1 MDTLFITYIV
11 VFTLLNNL
19 CTNYELN
26 IEPVKTIVEDTYVS
40 GWNSWTKNGDKY
52 FGWRY
57 QSLAGTGQ
65 IVYGICEKKHSMVNG
80 QMKQN
85 KELQNQ
91 SIISETR
98 LSSSSSSSSPSSSTL
113 SSIEKE
119 NIPTEFWLFS
129 PLYKTDTILNV
140 HLEIT
145 YQMKSCLQLG
155 YLHQSIECRE
165 HLDILAYHSD
175 MHLSSMVPKDFTELH
190 RLTFQD
196 GESFTNELITSSSL
210 QRVTIQIRPKMK
222 WLQIAFRDNGSC
234 VLIDRLIIYHL
245 SCPATKFRLINLPE
259 TEAGHNKEVRQIHV
273 QCIPGSIF
281 VNQYSTFTKSNDHS
295 IHNNKL
301 FNNINDEN
309 NGLAFCMADGT
320 WHLQTNHGC
329 VCDAGY
335 ELVEHTE
342 TCQACPRGMF
352 KSSPGLQPCSLCPLN
367 SIAPHAGFRICHCL
381 SGYFRIAPNLSA
393 EHSCLGPPSAPRN
406 LNAIHINGTSVILSW
421 DPPIR
426 SGGFH
431 ETLYHVQCQ
440 GCQIDTVKYQPGNHL
455 NETKVTIT
463 GLNPQT
469 RYQFDVYAH
478 NAVSTKTG
486 TMWINVASVMVTT
499 GSAPTYL
506 ISNIQTNWLNI
517 STVHIKWDVYQVI
530 TSPSSSSSSS
540 SSSPPSPT
548 PSTIISSNIT
558 NQLDTIKIDKLS
570 TNLLS
575 SNMKFQL
582 CLFDQTSQNLQINNF
597 TYFTKINK
605 NHSNYGDYKKMN
617 VNITYIGNN
626 NNNNTN
632 QILNNNNNHNGNRRR
647 RQHFVFNKGI
657 QQTDHTHGTGLIGHP
672 DAVHYTSQSEI
683 ILYNLYA
690 KSGFLIQIR
699 AQNPNAYC
707 PFSSPILLL
716 SPKFNITPNSL
727 ELFNNHQMNK
737 IINESNYNQFDPNIP
752 ISTSTLHSIHNQISP
767 HSSSFINDQSFENY
781 TIDKFTN
788 RSLSLSA
795 ITSNPSVLTIG
806 LFLSVALTTVISIIL
821 LITLIVLCIYRNE
834 RRRKLIQKKISQ
846 LWSNV
851 NQYFLSKLFKTEK
864 NKNNMKSV
872 LLIDNIPVNIIPY
885 HQIKIISRLGEN
897 RCGSTYLA
905 KLFNDNLSTPSMI
918 ISSLFNSH
926 HSDLIYPLK
935 NFYQIDHSN
944 KINNKINNNL
954 ISNVIENQW
963 DQTIQTFHNDNN
975 NNNDN
980 LLMMNNLT
988 ELHHNKLI
996 TSFANSNSNNTN
1008 SIYIFIQDLSHLNL
1022 LCNQQFH
1029 HCKNSFYKVPL
1040 NSAASSSLSSI
1051 RLRSKIKKFLLFNEN
1066 LMKFII
1072 NYAQFNHVNI
1082 VKFYGLS
1089 IIDRS
1094 MKYSSYSIITEYC
1107 INGSLDMYLKNL
1119 LQGTQSITLDNNN
1132 HTVSFNLYQ
1141 AIKMLLQIL
1150 SGLEYLT
1157 LNSFTIE
1164 NFTSKSVFLDD
1175 CFNCKLKIQFNSLV
1189 CSNKQYTTIDN
1200 TKFNDGFFQPLL
1212 LNNEF
1217 TNDCIHSTINEDPKR
1232 LDKCNIHQSLIMNH
1246 SYNIQKSFN
1255 CINNNLYEIYQII
1268 INNTKSLIENTT
1280 ATTTTTNTTNNNHN
1294 SYYKC
1299 VDNEIENLNQSTNII
1314 LSTSTLLTTNCY
1326 LSNRLSFSQL
1336 IIELM
1341 IAYLMLENKHKFI
1354 DMIQIINKNHDHN
1367 QYYDNHCYQN
1377 INLNN
1382 ISTDELSSLNTSHPY
1397 PTSIVHN
1404 LLQQQQQQEQQQQQ
1418 QPPPPPLQQQQQQP
1432 PPQQQP
1438 SHTIDDKYKYQTL
1451 PVFKQSSNNNSNNS
1465 LINNHYNYN
1474 DNTIQM
1480 INYNSMT
1487 QSITHSNNE
1496 CLQLLDQLI
1505 NQPMNYSKHLYIHY
1519 ICQFIRYWL
1528 PLCKLD
1534 ELIIHCRYSLLS
1546 FNDIRNQLK
1555 SIIKLMKLTS
1565 MTCQFNKSI
1574 IDETLIDLNENQDV
1588 TKLTQS

>member
-1 MDTLFITYIV
+1 MY
-11 VFTLLNNL
+11 
-19 CTNYELN
+19 
-26 IEPVKTIVEDTYVS
+26 
-40 GWNSWTKNGDKY
+40 
-52 FGWRY
+52 
-57 QSLAGTGQ
+57 
-65 IVYGICEKKHSMVNG
+65 
-80 QMKQN
+80 
-85 KELQNQ
+85 
-91 SIISETR
+91 
-98 LSSSSSSSSPSSSTL
+98 
-113 SSIEKE
+113 
-119 NIPTEFWLFS
+119 
-129 PLYKTDTILNV
+129 
-140 HLEIT
+140 
-145 YQMKSCLQLG
+145 
-155 YLHQSIECRE
+155 
-165 HLDILAYHSD
+165 
-175 MHLSSMVPKDFTELH
+175 
-190 RLTFQD
+190 
-196 GESFTNELITSSSL
+196 
-210 QRVTIQIRPKMK
+210 
-222 WLQIAFRDNGSC
+222 
-234 VLIDRLIIYHL
+234 
-245 SCPATKFRLINLPE
+245 
-259 TEAGHNKEVRQIHV
+259 
-273 QCIPGSIF
+273 
-281 VNQYSTFTKSNDHS
+281 
-295 IHNNKL
+295 
-301 FNNINDEN
+301 
-309 NGLAFCMADGT
+309 
-320 WHLQTNHGC
+320 
-329 VCDAGY
+329 
-335 ELVEHTE
+335 
-342 TCQACPRGMF
+342 

-367 SIAPHAGFRICHCL
+367 SIAPHSGFRICHCL

-406 LNAIHINGTSVILSW
+406 LNAIHINGTSVVLSW

-486 TMWINVASVMVTT
+486 SMWINVASVMVTT

-517 STVHIKWDVYQVI
+517 STVQIKWDVYQVI
-530 TSPSSSSSSS
+530 TSPSLSLSSPPSSSSS
-540 SSSPPSPT
+540 T
-548 PSTIISSNIT
+548 FISSNIT

-570 TNLLS
+570 TNLI

-582 CLFDQTSQNLQINNF
+582 CLFDQTNQNLQINNF
-597 TYFTKINK
+597 TYFTKINQTNK

-617 VNITYIGNN
+617 VNITYIENN
-626 NNNNTN
+626 NNNNTD
-632 QILNNNNNHNGNRRR
+632 QIFNNNNNNHNGNRRR
-647 RQHFVFNKGI
+647 RQQFLFNKGI

-716 SPKFNITPNSL
+716 SPKFNITANSL

-737 IINESNYNQFDPNIP
+737 IINESNYNQFDPIIP
-752 ISTSTLHSIHNQISP
+752 KSTSTLHSIHNQIST
-767 HSSSFINDQSFENY
+767 HSTSYINDQSFENY

-788 RSLSLSA
+788 RSLSLLT
-795 ITSNPSVLTIG
+795 ITSNPSILTIG

-864 NKNNMKSV
+864 SKNKMKSV

-885 HQIKIISRLGEN
+885 HQIKIISQLSEN

-905 KLFNDNLSTPSMI
+905 KLFNYHLSTPSMI

-935 NFYQIDHSN
+935 NFYQIDNS
-944 KINNKINNNL
+944 NKINNNL
-954 ISNVIENQW
+954 IPNIIENQW
-963 DQTIQTFHNDNN
+963 DQTIQTFHND

-996 TSFANSNSNNTN
+996 SSFTNSNPNNSN

-1029 HCKNSFYKVPL
+1029 HYKNSLYKVPL
-1040 NSAASSSLSSI
+1040 NCLWNNPGNKASPSSSASSSSSI

-1141 AIKMLLQIL
+1141 TIKMLIQIL

-1189 CSNKQYTTIDN
+1189 CSNKQYTTTDN

-1217 TNDCIHSTINEDPKR
+1217 TNDCIHSKINEDPKR
-1232 LDKCNIHQSLIMNH
+1232 LDKCNIHQSLIMNY
-1246 SYNIQKSFN
+1246 SYNTQKSFN

-1268 INNTKSLIENTT
+1268 INNTKSLIENATVTT
-1280 ATTTTTNTTNNNHN
+1280 TDTTNTTTTTNNNN
-1294 SYYKC
+1294 SCYKC

-1314 LSTSTLLTTNCY
+1314 LSTPTLLTTNCY
-1326 LSNRLSFSQL
+1326 LSNIISFSQL

-1341 IAYLMLENKHKFI
+1341 IGYLMLENKHKFI

-1382 ISTDELSSLNTSHPY
+1382 ISTDELSSLNTSYPY

-1404 LLQQQQQQEQQQQQ
+1404 LLQQQQPQQQ
-1418 QPPPPPLQQQQQQP
+1418 QPLSP
-1432 PPQQQP
+1432 PPQQQQQR
-1438 SHTIDDKYKYQTL
+1438 HLDTIDDKYEEMKHSLISSDKINKYQTL
-1451 PVFKQSSNNNSNNS
+1451 PILKQSSNNNSNND
-1465 LINNHYNYN
+1465 HYNYN
-1474 DNTIQM
+1474 DNTIQL
-1480 INYNSMT
+1480 INYNPMT

-1505 NQPMNYSKHLYIHY
+1505 NQPMNLSKNLYIHY
-1519 ICQFIRYWL
+1519 ICQFIRHWL
-1528 PLCKLD
+1528 PLYKLD